1 MSITRTKIANFFS
14 CVMRNSTSDFAKV
27 YFRQIRHNLHFEV
40 ESLIKLGI
48 LPRLYT
54 QTVKHRCPNGEV

>member
-1 MSITRTKIANFFS
+1 MSITRTKISNFFS
-14 CVMRNSTSDFAKV
+14 HVMRNSTSNFAKV

-48 LPRLYT
+48 LPWLYT
-54 QTVKHRCPNGEV
+54 QKVKHRCPIRQV